1 MRLRDRIVLIA
12 LIAAATTMLEE
23 RGAFR
28 GLDVPLHDASLALL
42 DRIPNP
48 FVDAA
53 LGNERCRVIAIDPRD
68 ANSGFTLDEVTDV
81 LERLGKRANATA
93 WIALPPG
100 LAFDDVK
107 RVERLAKAFHLLGRV
122 GLAWRDGTAGNDRA
136 GLDRI
141 GDDAGL
147 PPASGFDPVPATL
160 ENAIEFVTRDH
171 LESNA
176 ERLVRSLDLG
186 ERDGERVIPTPPLAI
201 AASALHES
209 SLALSQ
215 DALTIESFGGRDHRL
230 AAESV
235 LRLRPISRAH
245 PLLTLEEALALP
257 VEKSNPPIL
266 LIGFQGAPVL
276 ESIDLP
282 FQEPRSM
289 LRVIADVTEDLLRA
303 RIPYRAEWFTT
314 LAFVALS
321 AILGAFAAD
330 TQRRFASLL
339 VGTVGSASIA
349 LFVLASSSC
358 LPPLAA
364 MLGAGLL
371 GFAVAGKR

>member
-1 MRLRDRIVLIA
+1 MHLRDRVVLIT
-12 LIAAATTMLEE
+12 LIAATTTMLEE

-53 LGNERCRVIAIDPRD
+53 LGNERCRVITVEPRD
-68 ANSGFTLDEVTDV
+68 PGSGFTLDEVTDV
-81 LERLGKRANATA
+81 LERLSKRANATA

-100 LAFDDVK
+100 LTFDEVK
-107 RVERLAKAFHLLGRV
+107 RVERLAKTLHLLGRV
-122 GLAWRDGTAGNDRA
+122 GLAWRDGPVATARA

-147 PPASGFDPVPATL
+147 RPASGFEPVPAAL
-160 ENAIEFVTRDH
+160 ENAVEFVTRDRI
-171 LESNA
+171 ETSE

-186 ERDGERVIPTPPLAI
+186 ERDGDRVIPTPPLAI

-230 AAESV
+230 AAESI

-245 PLLTLEEALALP
+245 PVLTLEAALAMP

-266 LIGFQGAPVL
+266 LIGFQGAKAL
-276 ESIDLP
+276 EAIALP
-282 FQEPRSM
+282 YQEPRSM

-330 TQRRFASLL
+330 ARWRFMLLLAGTTAS
-339 VGTVGSASIA
+339 TSIA

-364 MLGAGLL
+364 MLGAALL